1 MKRHHSNF
9 PFPCGRAAPAALS
22 RRQMLQES
30 ALSFGW
36 LAAAGLMAEQ
46 ATGVEPKLSSH
57 SPTAKSVVF
66 LFMAGGPS
74 HIDTYDPKPEL
85 TRLDGQ
91 ETPESI
97 RKNFKA
103 TAMFGN
109 GTRKLMASPFS
120 FRNYGECGLPASS
133 LVSHT
138 ASQMD
143 ELCLIKSI
151 QHDTVIHVPGE
162 YMMTTGSIAG
172 DRPSLGAWINYG
184 LGTENE
190 NLPGFVVLGGGPR
203 PTYAP
208 SFLPSEF
215 QGTAIN
221 AAEGIPNLK
230 LPRAMS
236 QAQRQGQLGLIKN
249 LNQRHLARTGEDSEL
264 EARLRSYELAFRMQ
278 MAAPAV
284 FDYSKETEATHKLY
298 GMDNDATREVGIQCL
313 LTRRLIEN
321 GVRFIQLRVDGWDSH
336 DDLIDG
342 HGKASGKS
350 DKPIAGLIGDLKQR
364 GLLDSTLLVWGGEF
378 GRTPGV
384 EKKGGRDHSPGGFT
398 MWMAGGGSKG
408 GQAIGRTDEV
418 GYTAV
423 ERTLSPADVH
433 ATILHA
439 LGIDQ
444 YANFYKHQGRREI
457 ATFNGGE
464 VVKEA
469 FA

>member
-1 MKRHHSNF
+1 
-9 PFPCGRAAPAALS
+9 
-22 RRQMLQES
+22 
-30 ALSFGW
+30 
-36 LAAAGLMAEQ
+36 
-46 ATGVEPKLSSH
+46 
-57 SPTAKSVVF
+57 
-66 LFMAGGPS
+66 
-74 HIDTYDPKPEL
+74 
-85 TRLDGQ
+85 
-91 ETPESI
+91 
-97 RKNFKA
+97 
-103 TAMFGN
+103 
-109 GTRKLMASPFS
+109 
-120 FRNYGECGLPASS
+120 
-133 LVSHT
+133 
-138 ASQMD
+138 MD

-298 GMDNDATREVGIQCL
+298 GMDNNATREVGIQCL

-350 DKPIAGLIGDLKQR
+350 DKPIAGLIADLKQR

-398 MWMAGGGSKG
+398 MWMAGGGIKG

-464 VVKEA
+464 VIKEA

>member
-1 MKRHHSNF
+1 MNKQYKQ
-9 PFPCGRAAPAALS
+9 FPCGQGATRFHS
-22 RRQMLQES
+22 RREMLQRS
-30 ALSFGW
+30 AFGFGW
-36 LAAAGLMAEQ
+36 LAASGLIEQ
-46 ATGVEPKLSSH
+46 EQLGAAKPNRQSDNA
-57 SPTAKSVVF
+57 TAKSVVF

-74 HIDTYDPKPEL
+74 HIDTYDPKPLL
-85 TRLDGQ
+85 TELDGQ

-97 RKNFKA
+97 RKTFKA

-109 GTRKLMASPFS
+109 GTRRLMASPFK
-120 FRNYGECGLPASS
+120 FENYGECGMPGSE
-133 LVSHT
+133 LVPHT
-138 ASQMD
+138 SQHMD
-143 ELCLIKSI
+143 DLCMIKSI

-172 DRPSLGAWINYG
+172 DRPSMGAWVHYG
-184 LGTENE
+184 LGTENQ

-208 SFLPSEF
+208 GFLPSEH

-221 AAEGIPNLK
+221 AQDGIPNLN
-230 LPRAMS
+230 LPKTVTTV
-236 QAQRQGQLGLIKN
+236 QRQGQLGLIDK
-249 LNQRHLARTGEDSEL
+249 LNKRHLEKIGGDSEL
-264 EARLRSYELAFRMQ
+264 EACVRSYELAFRMQ

-284 FDYSKETEATHKLY
+284 FDLSNETQATERLY
-298 GMDNDATREVGIQCL
+298 GMDDEKTREVGTRCL
-313 LTRRLIEN
+313 LTRRLVES
-321 GVRFIQLRVDGWDSH
+321 GVRFIQLRVVGWDSH
-336 DDLIDG
+336 DDLVDG

-350 DKPIAGLIGDLKQR
+350 DKPIAGLIADLKQR

-398 MWMAGGGSKG
+398 MWMAGGGIEG

-423 ERTLSPADVH
+423 ERILTPADIH

-439 LGIDQ
+439 LGVDQ
-444 YANFYKHQGRREI
+444 YELSFKHRGRKEI

-464 VVKEA
+464 VIKEA
-469 FA
+469 FKS

>member
-1 MKRHHSNF
+1 MNKNKPPSIF
-9 PFPCGRAAPAALS
+9 PSGRTTSTSLS
-22 RRQMLQES
+22 RRQMLQGGT
-30 ALSFGW
+30 LSFGW
-36 LAAAGLMAEQ
+36 LAATGLMADEQ
-46 ATGVEPKLSSH
+46 AHDATLAPTHKA
-57 SPTAKSVVF
+57 TAKSVIF

-74 HIDTYDPKPEL
+74 HIDTYDPKSEL
-85 TRLDGQ
+85 TKLDGQ
-91 ETPESI
+91 ETPEII

-109 GTRKLMASPFS
+109 GTRRLMASPFK
-120 FRNYGECGLPASS
+120 FRHYGECGLPASE
-133 LVSHT
+133 LVTHT
-138 ASQMD
+138 AEHID

-172 DRPSLGAWINYG
+172 DRPSLGAWVNYG
-184 LGTENE
+184 LGTENQ

-215 QGTAIN
+215 QGTGIN

-230 LPRAMS
+230 LPRAMA
-236 QAQRQGQLGLIKN
+236 QAERAGQLGLIN
-249 LNQRHLARTGEDSEL
+249 RLNSRHLQKSGNDSEL

-278 MAAPAV
+278 IAAPAV
-284 FDYSKETEATHKLY
+284 FDLSKETEATKTLY
-298 GMDNDATREVGIQCL
+298 GMNEDKTREVGTRCL
-313 LTRRLIEN
+313 LTRRLVEN

-336 DDLIDG
+336 DDIVDG

-350 DKPIAGLIGDLKQR
+350 DKPIAGLIADLKQR

-398 MWMAGGGSKG
+398 MWMAGGGIQG
-408 GQAIGRTDEV
+408 GQVIGRTDEV

-423 ERTLSPADVH
+423 ERVLSPADVH

-444 YANFYKHQGRREI
+444 YKNYYEHRGRREI
-457 ATFNGGE
+457 ATFNGGK
-464 VVKEA
+464 VVEEA